1 MRLLNSQIYGQGG
14 TVKMRNQSIHSLED
28 VFNDPAADYLLVA
41 NPKRKAISTDPD
53 IENFKEIQEWIKKHD
68 GKEPEKTRD
77 PSRMEE
83 RRMANHLKGYR
94 SHEDK
99 LELLRPYDELGLL
112 SQESQKLTLEDTVK
126 NEKQDFDSLD
136 DILGDDSILF
146 GDSKQGT
153 VNSKLFDTK
162 KLHEI
167 KREQENQP
175 ERISQRHQMENF
187 SQYETMF
194 KKVQAE
200 IASGQRQLRPFKNYE
215 ILLHHFYVLK
225 GQLLYIEAVGD
236 RKLTN
241 NKSQR
246 KTDARLHVI
255 YENGTENM
263 PLLNGLAASMYGRNG
278 KIVTELDKNFKLT
291 ADDQTTGYIYVLKS
305 ESNNPEVR
313 KVQEEHS
320 LYKVGFTS
328 GDVHKRIQNAENE
341 STYLY
346 GSVKICETI
355 QVVNINSEALETAI
369 HHALSNYRL
378 DVDIKAPNGKLIHP
392 REWFV
397 ADLDTIND
405 VVNQI
410 VAKLKLS

>member
-1 MRLLNSQIYGQGG
+1 MN
-14 TVKMRNQSIHSLED
+14 NQTIHSLKD
-28 VFNDPAADYLLVA
+28 VFNDPEADELLVA
-41 NPKRKAISTDPD
+41 KPKKKTVFTDPD
-53 IENFKEIQEWIKKHD
+53 VENFKEIQEWVKQHN

-77 PSRMEE
+77 PSRMGE
-83 RRMANHLKGYR
+83 RRMASRLKGYR
-94 SHEDK
+94 SHEDM
-99 LELLRPYDELGLL
+99 LELLKPYDELGLL
-112 SQESQKLTLEDTVK
+112 NKESQKLTLEDTVK
-126 NEKQDFDSLD
+126 SEKQDFNSLD

-146 GDSKQGT
+146 GDSKQNT

-167 KREQENQP
+167 KREQDNQP
-175 ERISQRHQMENF
+175 ERISQRHQMDNF
-187 SQYETMF
+187 SQYEPMF

-215 ILLHHFYVLK
+215 ILLHHFYVLN
-225 GQLLYIEAVGD
+225 GQLLYIEAIGD
-236 RKLTN
+236 RKLIN

-255 YENGTENM
+255 YENGTENT

-278 KIVTELDKNFKLT
+278 KIVTELNKDFKLSS
-291 ADDQTTGYIYVLKS
+291 DDQTTGYIYVLKS
-305 ESNNPEVR
+305 ESDNPEVR

-346 GSVKICETI
+346 GPVKICETI
-355 QVVNINSEALETAI
+355 QVLNINSEALETAI

-378 DVDIKAPNGKLIHP
+378 DVDIKAPNGRLIHP

-405 VVNQI
+405 AVNQI
-410 VAKLKLS
+410 VSKLKMD

>member
-1 MRLLNSQIYGQGG
+1 MR
-14 TVKMRNQSIHSLED
+14 KMNNQTIHSLDD
-28 VFNDPAADYLLVA
+28 VFNDPEANELLAPKSKPKTVNS
-41 NPKRKAISTDPD
+41 NPDV
-53 IENFKEIQEWIKKHD
+53 EHFKEIQEWIKQHG

-77 PSRMEE
+77 MSRMAE
-83 RRMANHLKGYR
+83 RRMVNRLKGYR
-94 SHEDK
+94 SHEDMI
-99 LELLRPYDELGLL
+99 ELLKPYDELGLL
-112 SQESQKLTLEDTVK
+112 NTESQKLSLEDTVK
-126 NEKQDFDSLD
+126 DEKLDFNSLD
-136 DILGDDSILF
+136 DILGDDSVLF
-146 GDSKQGT
+146 SDSQQT

-175 ERISQRHQMENF
+175 EKVSQRHQMADF
-187 SQYETMF
+187 DKYEPLF

-200 IASGQRQLRPFKNYE
+200 LASGKRQLRPFKNYE

-225 GQLLYIEAVGD
+225 GQLLYIEAVGEK
-236 RKLTN
+236 KLTN

-255 YENGTENM
+255 YENGTENT

-278 KIVTELDKNFKLT
+278 KIVTESDNEFKLLP
-291 ADDQTTGYIYVLKS
+291 DDQTTGYIYVLKS
-305 ESNNPEVR
+305 ESDNPEVR

-346 GSVKICETI
+346 GPVKICETF
-355 QVVNINSEALETAI
+355 QVVNIDSEALETAI
-369 HHALSNYRL
+369 HHALANHRL

-405 VVNQI
+405 VINQI
-410 VAKLKLS
+410 VSKLKMT

>member
-1 MRLLNSQIYGQGG
+1 MN
-14 TVKMRNQSIHSLED
+14 NQTIHSLED
-28 VFNDPAADYLLVA
+28 VFNDPEADELLVVK
-41 NPKRKAISTDPD
+41 PKKKAVSTDPD
-53 IENFKEIQEWIKKHD
+53 VENFKEIQEWIKQHD

-77 PSRMEE
+77 PSRMGE
-83 RRMANHLKGYR
+83 RRMASRLKGYR
-94 SHEDK
+94 SHEDM
-99 LELLRPYDELGLL
+99 LELLKPYDELGLL
-112 SQESQKLTLEDTVK
+112 NKESQKLTLEDTVK
-126 NEKQDFDSLD
+126 SEKQDFNSLD

-146 GDSKQGT
+146 GDSKQT

-167 KREQENQP
+167 KREQDNQP
-175 ERISQRHQMENF
+175 ERISQRHQMDNF
-187 SQYETMF
+187 SQYEPMF

-215 ILLHHFYVLK
+215 ILLHHFYVLN
-225 GQLLYIEAVGD
+225 GQLLYIEAIGD
-236 RKLTN
+236 RQLIN

-255 YENGTENM
+255 YENGTENA

-278 KIVTELDKNFKLT
+278 KIVTELNKEFQLSS
-291 ADDQTTGYIYVLKS
+291 DDQTTGYIYVLQS
-305 ESNNPEVR
+305 ESDNPEVR

-346 GSVKICETI
+346 GPVKICETI
-355 QVVNINSEALETAI
+355 QVLNINSEALETAI

-378 DVDIKAPNGKLIHP
+378 DVDIKAPNGRLIHP

-410 VAKLKLS
+410 MSKLKMDQ

>member
-1 MRLLNSQIYGQGG
+1 MN
-14 TVKMRNQSIHSLED
+14 NQTIHSLED
-28 VFNDPAADYLLVA
+28 VFNDPEADELLVA
-41 NPKRKAISTDPD
+41 KPKKKTVSTDPD
-53 IENFKEIQEWIKKHD
+53 VENFKEIQEWIKQHN

-77 PSRMEE
+77 PSRMGE
-83 RRMANHLKGYR
+83 RRMASRLKGYR
-94 SHEDK
+94 SHEDMI
-99 LELLRPYDELGLL
+99 ELLKPYDELGLL
-112 SQESQKLTLEDTVK
+112 NKESQKLTLEDTVK
-126 NEKQDFDSLD
+126 SEKQDFNSLD

-146 GDSKQGT
+146 GDSSQNT

-167 KREQENQP
+167 KREQDNQP
-175 ERISQRHQMENF
+175 ERVSQRHQMDHF
-187 SQYETMF
+187 SQYEPMF

-215 ILLHHFYVLK
+215 ILLHHFYVLN
-225 GQLLYIEAVGD
+225 GQLLYIEAMGD
-236 RKLTN
+236 RKLIN

-255 YENGTENM
+255 YENGTENT

-278 KIVTELDKNFKLT
+278 KIVTELNKEFKLSS
-291 ADDQTTGYIYVLKS
+291 DDQTTGYIYVLKS
-305 ESNNPEVR
+305 ESDNPEVR

-355 QVVNINSEALETAI
+355 QVLNINSEALETAI

-378 DVDIKAPNGKLIHP
+378 DVDIKAPNGRLIHP

-405 VVNQI
+405 AVNQI
-410 VAKLKLS
+410 VAKLKMGQ

>member
-1 MRLLNSQIYGQGG
+1 MN
-14 TVKMRNQSIHSLED
+14 NQTIHSLED
-28 VFNDPAADYLLVA
+28 VFNDPEADELLVA
-41 NPKRKAISTDPD
+41 KPKKKTVSTDPD
-53 IENFKEIQEWIKKHD
+53 VENFKEIQEWIKQHN

-77 PSRMEE
+77 PSRMGE
-83 RRMANHLKGYR
+83 RRMASRLKGYR
-94 SHEDK
+94 SHEDMI
-99 LELLRPYDELGLL
+99 ELLKPYDELGLL
-112 SQESQKLTLEDTVK
+112 NKESQKLTLEDTVK
-126 NEKQDFDSLD
+126 SEKQDFNSLD

-146 GDSKQGT
+146 GDSNQNT

-167 KREQENQP
+167 KREQDNQP
-175 ERISQRHQMENF
+175 ERVSQRHQMDHF
-187 SQYETMF
+187 SQYEPMF

-215 ILLHHFYVLK
+215 ILLHHFYVLN
-225 GQLLYIEAVGD
+225 GQLLYIEAMGD
-236 RKLTN
+236 RKLIN

-255 YENGTENM
+255 YENGTENT

-278 KIVTELDKNFKLT
+278 KIVTELNKEFKLSS
-291 ADDQTTGYIYVLKS
+291 DDQTTGYIYVLKS
-305 ESNNPEVR
+305 ESDNPEVR

-346 GSVKICETI
+346 GPVKVCETI
-355 QVVNINSEALETAI
+355 QVLNINSEALETAI

-378 DVDIKAPNGKLIHP
+378 DVDIKAPNGRLIHP

-397 ADLDTIND
+397 ADLDTINN

-410 VAKLKLS
+410 MSKLRIDQ

>member
-1 MRLLNSQIYGQGG
+1 MN
-14 TVKMRNQSIHSLED
+14 NQTIHSLED
-28 VFNDPAADYLLVA
+28 VFNDPEADELLVA
-41 NPKRKAISTDPD
+41 KPKKKTVSTDPD
-53 IENFKEIQEWIKKHD
+53 VENFKEIQEWIKQHN

-77 PSRMEE
+77 PSRMGE
-83 RRMANHLKGYR
+83 RRMASRLKGYR
-94 SHEDK
+94 SHEDMI
-99 LELLRPYDELGLL
+99 ELLKPYDELGLL
-112 SQESQKLTLEDTVK
+112 NKESQKLTLEDTVK
-126 NEKQDFDSLD
+126 SEKQDFNSLD

-146 GDSKQGT
+146 GDSNQNT

-167 KREQENQP
+167 KREQDNQP
-175 ERISQRHQMENF
+175 ERVSQRHQMEHF
-187 SQYETMF
+187 SQYEPMF

-215 ILLHHFYVLK
+215 ILLHHFYVLN
-225 GQLLYIEAVGD
+225 GQLLYIEAMGD
-236 RKLTN
+236 RKLIN

-255 YENGTENM
+255 YENGTENT

-278 KIVTELDKNFKLT
+278 KIVTELNKEFKLSS
-291 ADDQTTGYIYVLKS
+291 DDQTTGYIYVLKS
-305 ESNNPEVR
+305 ESDNPEVR

-346 GSVKICETI
+346 GPVKVCETI
-355 QVVNINSEALETAI
+355 QVLNINSEALETAI

-378 DVDIKAPNGKLIHP
+378 DVDIKAPNGRLIHP

-397 ADLDTIND
+397 ADLDTINN

-410 VAKLKLS
+410 MSKLRIDQ